1 MKKSIKKILSVLLV
15 LLIVIQFI
23 RIDTDNPKVDQGKD
37 FIVLTSPSEE
47 VKTML
52 NNACYDCHSNTT
64 VYPWYSQIAPVSWWL
79 KRHIDEVR
87 AELNFSEWGDYS
99 AKKADHKL
107 EECGEKVEKGA
118 MPLNS
123 YTWTH
128 RDAKLS
134 ADQRKVL
141 TEFFEK
147 LRLEMTEAHDVE

>member
-1 MKKSIKKILSVLLV
+1 
-15 LLIVIQFI
+15 
-23 RIDTDNPKVDQGKD
+23 
-37 FIVLTSPSEE
+37 
-47 VKTML
+47 ML

-147 LRLEMTEAHDVE
+147 LRLEMAEAHDVE